1 MPLVVAYA
9 PPCTML
15 VRASGWVTYEEA
27 QRAIDQMLTIPGSA
41 RGRGILIEADDV
53 REAPSTMELRAL
65 ARDIRPLVERG
76 MGHMA
81 IASKRP
87 FVIGVARMFGV
98 FAEMYNLKVLA
109 FRTLEEAE
117 QWLRE
122 QTSEEPA
129 QPARPGGD
137 AVRPE
142 SDEPPA
148 PASDPRCPTDG

>member
-1 MPLVVAYA
+1 
-9 PPCTML
+9 ML

-27 QRAIDQMLTIPGSA
+27 QGAIGQMLTIPGSA
-41 RGRGILIEADDV
+41 LARGILIEADDV
-53 REAPSTMELRAL
+53 QEAPSTMELRAL

-98 FAEMYNLKVLA
+98 FAEMFDLEVLA
-109 FRTLEEAE
+109 FPTLEEAE

-122 QTSEEPA
+122 QTSGEPA

-142 SDEPPA
+142 TDEPPE
-148 PASDPRCPTDG
+148 PASDPRRPTDG